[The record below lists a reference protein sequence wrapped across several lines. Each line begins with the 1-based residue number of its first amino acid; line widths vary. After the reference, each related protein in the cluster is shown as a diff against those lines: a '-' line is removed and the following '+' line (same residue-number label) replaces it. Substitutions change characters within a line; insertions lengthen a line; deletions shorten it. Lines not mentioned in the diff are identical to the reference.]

1 MGLSGYT
8 PKTEMVE
15 YPGGSFA
22 VRGLSLEDFTV
33 LLRAHHKPMADLFD
47 RYVSEAA
54 LESVD
59 ANTGGALHLGD
70 MKAVVLEAFE
80 LAPALVGDA
89 IARAAD
95 ETENPHIARLL
106 PIGVQIDAIT
116 KIVRLTLEA
125 EGGVE
130 KLAETV
136 STLAASLSTVAASR
150 SP

>member
-1 MGLSGYT
+1 MGLSGFK
-8 PKTEMVE
+8 PKTETVE

-33 LLRAHHKPMADLFD
+33 LLRTHHKPMADLFD

-54 LESVD
+54 LEKVD
-59 ANTGGALHLGD
+59 ADTGGALRLGD
-70 MKAVVLEAFE
+70 MKQVVLEAFE
-80 LAPALVGDA
+80 LAPGLVGDS

-95 ETENPHIARLL
+95 ETDNPHVARLL
-106 PIGVQIDAIT
+106 PIGVQIDAIS

-125 EGGVE
+125 EGGLE

-136 STLAASLSTVAASR
+136 STLAASLSTVAANR